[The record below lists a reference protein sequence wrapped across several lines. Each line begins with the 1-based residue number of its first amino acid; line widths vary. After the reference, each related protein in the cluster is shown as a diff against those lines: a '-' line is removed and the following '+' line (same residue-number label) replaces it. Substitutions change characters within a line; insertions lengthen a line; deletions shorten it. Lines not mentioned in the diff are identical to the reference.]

1 MICKNCSAENEQ
13 GAKFCSNCGESFKD
27 YENINT
33 VLSSPEDTQSEND
46 VRVPEQA
53 VASPESAP
61 VQPEPTYAPLVNSAP
76 FGEIPSNNSGTFN
89 AAPPAQPFGAPMPP
103 VPPVPPV
110 PQYPPQVPP
119 YAQQAPNYPG
129 QMPPSF
135 PPPMPYGFQPTD
147 PLKGKATG
155 AKVCGI
161 LSIVLP
167 LISCGIFWLIGLI
180 LGVIGISMG
189 ASYQN
194 KVFEQNRSKARTGL
208 ICGIIGAVICV
219 LIFIFSLILS
229 KYMNSSEG
237 QDIFKQFQ
245 EQFDTVI
252 RPFIF

>member
-1 MICKNCSAENEQ
+1 MICKNCSTENEQ
-13 GAKFCSNCGESFKD
+13 GAKFCSNCGESLKD
-27 YENINT
+27 YDNINT
-33 VLSSPEDTQSEND
+33 VLASEEDNNINTSPA
-46 VRVPEQA
+46 PEQ
-53 VASPESAP
+53 VAENPASAP
-61 VQPEPTYAPLVNSAP
+61 VQPAPPVNSEP
-76 FGEIPSNNSGTFN
+76 FGEYPSDNSASYN
-89 AAPPAQPFGAPMPP
+89 AQPAQPFQNP

-110 PQYPPQVPP
+110 PPYPPQAPP
-119 YAQQAPNYPG
+119 YAQPAPDFMG
-129 QMPPSF
+129 QMPPAY
-135 PPPMPYGFQPTD
+135 PPMPYGFQLAD
-147 PLKGKATG
+147 PYQGKATA

-194 KVFEQNRSKARTGL
+194 KVFPQNRSKAKTGL
-208 ICGIIGAVICV
+208 ICGIIGAIICIV
-219 LIFIFSLILS
+219 IFILGLVLS

-237 QDIFKQFQ
+237 QDIFRQFQ